1 MKVWLR
7 KEKMVERYNN
17 SKGVFY
23 VKETEFTEG
32 DLEIGVDKRV
42 YSKDPTNN
50 TVLACVSKALFSKLC
65 TRGDIHIQD
74 PQVRT
79 KQ

>member
-7 KEKMVERYNN
+7 KTKWQYNTVGRDDNVLYVE
-17 SKGVFY
+17 G
-23 VKETEFTEG
+23 TEYDEG
-32 DLEIGVDKRV
+32 DLLVEKGRMVVMNPFDDTVLVDV
-42 YSKDPTNN
+42 SKD
-50 TVLACVSKALFSKLC
+50 LFSKLC